1 MQFVMD
7 VFRGVAV
14 VTFDI
19 SLTYLSKIFS
29 NCTFDFT
36 QITRTLEDCREW

>member
-19 SLTYLSKIFS
+19 LLHICQNIFS
-29 NCTFDFT
+29 NFIFHLT